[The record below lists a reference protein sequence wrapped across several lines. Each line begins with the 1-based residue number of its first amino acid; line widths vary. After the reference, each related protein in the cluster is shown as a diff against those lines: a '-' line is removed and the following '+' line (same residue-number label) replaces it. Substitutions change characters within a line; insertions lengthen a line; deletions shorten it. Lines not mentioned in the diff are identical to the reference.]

1 MPSEITPR
9 HARRARLP
17 LRMRP
22 ALPDEHALLSRI
34 ARSSKAHW
42 GYPAQDLA
50 RWRSA
55 LTVSAESIARLPTFV
70 AERDGRI
77 LGFFQLRHTREQ
89 SELEHF
95 WVSPSEI
102 GKGVGR
108 ALLAHALREVCAG
121 GRTRLVIDSDPN
133 AEPFYTSCGAV
144 RVGERPA
151 PSMGQ
156 PRRVRPQLVLDA
168 RAG

>member
-1 MPSEITPR
+1 MPSKVAR
-9 HARRARLP
+9 RRARPP
-17 LRMRP
+17 LRIRP

-42 GYPAQDLA
+42 GYPARDLA

-55 LTVSAESIARLPTFV
+55 LTVSAASIARLPTYV
-70 AERDGRI
+70 AERDGRV
-77 LGFFQLRHTREQ
+77 LGFFQLRHSQNQ

-108 ALLAHALREVCAG
+108 ALLEHARREVSAS
-121 GRTRLVIDSDPN
+121 GRTRLLIDSDPN
-133 AEPFYTSCGAV
+133 AEFFYASSGAV
-144 RVGERPA
+144 RVGEKPA

-156 PRRVRPQLVLDA
+156 PQRVRPQLVLDA